1 MPKHSAY
8 IEYNPNPGEIS
19 KIFHRDHD
27 GDWIYESVQDCS
39 HIAKFNE
46 YLRNHG
52 NTWVSKEKD
61 LRLDAHIPM
70 IYREKW
76 LKEFGVDFLDPDP
89 DVQRKVDRILDS
101 PEYRWMRT
109 NTFRLA

>member
-8 IEYNPNPGEIS
+8 ISHDPDSQIS
-19 KIFHRDHD
+19 KIFHRQHD
-27 GDWIYESVQDCS
+27 GDWVYEVRQDCTQ
-39 HIAKFNE
+39 IAEINDWIRK
-46 YLRNHG
+46 HG

-61 LRLDAHIPM
+61 LRLDAHIPL

-76 LKEFGVDFLDPDP
+76 IKEFGVDFLSPDP

-109 NTFRLA
+109 NDFRLA

>member
-8 IEYNPNPGEIS
+8 VDVNQDANIQ
-19 KIFHRDHD
+19 KIFHRLHD
-27 GDWIYESVQDCS
+27 GDWVYETIQDVEP
-39 HIAKFNE
+39 IARVNE

-52 NTWVSKEKD
+52 NTWVSQEKD